1 MLHREI
7 IYLQFSFTGRK
18 KKIAKDNLTLAT
30 LGSDNKKQAFSV
42 YQQQKEVKGKHQ
54 TIFEAGDNLR
64 NKEKKKVKEFNVEFF
79 CCLFVFWGDVW
90 GGCLFVFCLKV

>member
-1 MLHREI
+1 M
-7 IYLQFSFTGRK
+7 
-18 KKIAKDNLTLAT
+18 
-30 LGSDNKKQAFSV
+30 

-54 TIFEAGDNLR
+54 TVFEAGDNLR

-90 GGCLFVFCLKV
+90 GGCLFVCFLSQSLTVMTDLGPLRLQS